1 MWVCTIDC
9 LQCNTNQQQRP
20 RLKLQI
26 YYSRNSTSLTW
37 GMTWLR
43 FPDNAAWGQ
52 GTVPLPCQPLQGYT
66 VHTPAVGCYVGG
78 GSRWRRGN
86 ERAAVTPVCMCVG
99 VCVRGWVRVCMHVRI
114 HVREK
119 VYCTKIFNQQLGDTL
134 IIGWVIKP
142 IWYVNLTKIQL
153 NLTNT
158 MATIH

>member
-1 MWVCTIDC
+1 MWVCTMDC

-52 GTVPLPCQPLQGYT
+52 GTVPLPCQPPQGYT

-86 ERAAVTPVCMCVG
+86 ERAAATPVCMCVECVWG
-99 VCVRGWVRVCMHVRI
+99 RGMGVWMHVHVCVGGCVWVGGYVCACMCAYMWERRSTVQR
-114 HVREK
+114 
-119 VYCTKIFNQQLGDTL
+119 FL
-134 IIGWVIKP
+134 I
-142 IWYVNLTKIQL
+142 NS
-153 NLTNT
+153 
-158 MATIH
+158 